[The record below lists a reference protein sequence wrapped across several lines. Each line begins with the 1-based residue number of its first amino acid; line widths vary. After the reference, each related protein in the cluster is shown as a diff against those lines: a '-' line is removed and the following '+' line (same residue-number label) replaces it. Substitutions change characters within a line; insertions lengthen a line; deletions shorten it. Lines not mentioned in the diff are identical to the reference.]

1 MDLALQP
8 DTSRSLIYS
17 DKNSV
22 HEDQSDQDNQ
32 SNDGGSENKYGGN
45 DSSFNKDYNMVQ
57 IGEFK
62 DDKAIFKNP
71 VVNSHYQ
78 LIERPN
84 YLINFS

>member
-1 MDLALQP
+1 MQP

-17 DKNSV
+17 DKNSGMG
-22 HEDQSDQDNQ
+22 EEQSDYDYQ
-32 SNDGGSENKYGGN
+32 SNDEGGSEIKYGH
-45 DSSFNKDYNMVQ
+45 DSSFNKDYNMMQ
-57 IGEFK
+57 IGEFN

-84 YLINFS
+84 YLLSFS